1 MTSQSVASPVA
12 DPGVRSTIPALPHTF
27 VEIDFEIFSRVIL
40 LDPSADSS
48 KTVVRHK
55 QKYVH
60 GIRLSQSLPRKGVV
74 RLTDS
79 LNMTISQLTGM
90 LNHKPTLAKFNQS

>member
-1 MTSQSVASPVA
+1 MTSQPVASPVA
-12 DPGVRSTIPALPHTF
+12 DPGVMTLIPAMPHTF
-27 VEIDFEIFSRVIL
+27 EEINFEIFSTVIL

-48 KTVVRHK
+48 KAVVRHK

-60 GIRLSQSLPRKGVV
+60 GILLSQSLLRKGVV

-79 LNMTISQLTGM
+79 LNMTIAQLTGM